1 MTSLSSELV
10 VKSKVALPKSGINF
24 VCSDCGVL
32 LCHIGIDGTYRIRDG
47 SLPSR
52 HRFDIAT
59 RLENCPE
66 CGRKLD
72 LEPDPDSVKVAVSDS
87 GKN

>member
-1 MTSLSSELV
+1 MTSLSSELLL
-10 VKSKVALPKSGINF
+10 KSKVPLPKSGINF

-32 LCHIGIDGTYRIRDG
+32 LCHIGIDGTYRITDG

-59 RLENCPE
+59 RLESCPE
-66 CGRKLD
+66 CGRKLN
-72 LEPDPDSVKVAVSDS
+72 LEPDPDSVKVTVSDS
-87 GKN
+87 GKS